1 MMSTTALIAL
11 AMMFTAAPGD
21 WPQWL
26 GPERNGVSQEQNL
39 AQSWPKNEPPVRW
52 SRELG
57 DGLSGMSIVGDHL
70 YTMYSVKRTEFVAC
84 LNANTGET
92 VWKRFVGDA
101 ISDHMGSDGPRS
113 TPTVSGGVVYAL
125 SSQGMLVAMDALTG
139 SVAWRHDL
147 TRQYGA
153 QQPKWGYCQSL
164 LVHNGN
170 VYVDPGGEN
179 DHALMAFN
187 AKTGEVVW
195 HTGSYKAGYS
205 SPVAAKLGGL
215 DQVLFFTGKGL
226 ISTES
231 KSGKI
236 LWEIPWETNYD
247 VSAATPLIIDD
258 ERFFI
263 STGYGTGAALFRLD
277 TAGDKPAPKVV
288 WREKT
293 MKNKMSTSV
302 RIGDHLYGFD
312 ESRLAAVSLDTGEK
326 RWSQPGFDRGS
337 LIAAG
342 SKLFVLGEECSLALV
357 EASPKGYVERGRKKV
372 LGEMCWT
379 VPSLSRGRLFV
390 RDISHIMSL
399 DVSAPAG
406 P

>member
-1 MMSTTALIAL
+1 MMSTTALL
-11 AMMFTAAPGD
+11 AITLMLSAGPGD

-26 GPERNGVSQEQNL
+26 GPDRNGVSQEQDL
-39 AQSWPKNEPPVRW
+39 AQSWPKDGPPVRW

-57 DGLSGMSIVGDHL
+57 DGLSGMSVVGDHL
-70 YTMYSVKRTEFVAC
+70 YTMYSVKGTEFVAC

-113 TPTVSGGVVYAL
+113 TPTVSDGIVYAL
-125 SSQGMLVAMDALTG
+125 SSQGMVVALDALTG
-139 SVAWRHDL
+139 SVKWRHDL

-153 QQPKWGYCQSL
+153 QLPKWGYCQSL
-164 LVHNGN
+164 LVHDGR

-179 DHALMAFN
+179 DHALMAFE
-187 AKTGEVVW
+187 AKTGKVAW
-195 HTGSYKAGYS
+195 HTGAYKAGYS
-205 SPVAAKLGGL
+205 SPVAASFGGI

-226 ISTES
+226 VSTAAN
-231 KSGKI
+231 SGEV
-236 LWEIPWETNYD
+236 LWELPWETSYD
-247 VSAATPLIIDD
+247 VSAATPQVIDD
-258 ERFFI
+258 QRLFI
-263 STGYGTGAALFRLD
+263 STGYGTGAALVNL
-277 TAGDKPAPKVV
+277 TTVSGKTLPKVL

-312 ESRLAAVSLDTGEK
+312 EARLASVALETGAK

-342 SKLFVLGEECSLALV
+342 KRLFVLGEECSLALV
-357 EASPKGYVERGRKKV
+357 EASPGGYVERGRKKI
-372 LGEMCWT
+372 LGDLCWT
-379 VPSLSRGRLFV
+379 VPSLSRGRLFI
-390 RDISHIMSL
+390 RDIKHIMSL
-399 DVSAPAG
+399 DVSAPSR